1 FLFERITKAVSCL
14 SLYLVSGYYTQF
26 SSPLKMIAH
35 LKCNKLLA
43 CPKNWDRDACISDD
57 GHLVI
62 INSRDEQVSYA
73 LSCKEF
79 LIGIIKT
86 EESFWIGL
94 TDEKIEDQ
102 WLWVDNRNL
111 CKDKSYWTRKEPDN
125 WKGYGGEYPSGE
137 DCAHI
142 HKNSIQDLKSW
153 FDAVCNKALRRI
165 CETRSSR
172 QT

>member
-1 FLFERITKAVSCL
+1 VRLILLLLCILLMAVLIMLSFQCTHVLFLKKLEDLQQVHNALNENLTGK
-14 SLYLVSGYYTQF
+14 T
-26 SSPLKMIAH
+26 LKR
-35 LKCNKLLA
+35 N
-43 CPKNWDRDACISDD
+43 NACISDG

-62 INSRDEQVSYA
+62 INSRDEQ
-73 LSCKEF
+73 F
-79 LIGIIKT
+79 LIKT

-102 WLWVDNRNL
+102 WLWVDNTNL
-111 CKDKSYWTRKEPDN
+111 CKDKGISSFTEPDN
-125 WKGYGGEYPSGE
+125 WKGFGGEYPSGE

>member
-1 FLFERITKAVSCL
+1 VHNA
-14 SLYLVSGYYTQF
+14 GYYTQF

-43 CPKNWDRDACISDD
+43 CPKNWEYHAGKHACISDD

-62 INSRDEQVSYA
+62 INSRDEQ
-73 LSCKEF
+73 EF

-111 CKDKSYWTRKEPDN
+111 CKDKRKEPDN

>member
-1 FLFERITKAVSCL
+1 HMHHWTLNLSKAL
-14 SLYLVSGYYTQF
+14 NDT
-26 SSPLKMIAH
+26 H
-35 LKCNKLLA
+35 LKY
-43 CPKNWDRDACISDD
+43 ACISDG

-62 INSRDEQVSYA
+62 INSRDEQ
-73 LSCKEF
+73 F

-102 WLWVDNRNL
+102 WLWVDNTNL
-111 CKDKSYWTRKEPDN
+111 CKDKS
-125 WKGYGGEYPSGE
+125 GE
-137 DCAHI
+137 DCAHT